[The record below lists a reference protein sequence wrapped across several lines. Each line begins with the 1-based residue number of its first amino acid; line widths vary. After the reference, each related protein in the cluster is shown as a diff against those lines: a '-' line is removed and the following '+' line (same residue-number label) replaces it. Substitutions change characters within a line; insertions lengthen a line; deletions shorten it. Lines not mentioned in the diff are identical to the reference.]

1 MHTTTTT
8 LFSALLALPLV
19 LAAPNFRLHPGTVR
33 RSAREPREWRQD
45 EPAAAAAA
53 APGSRFV
60 RLDMRRKAPTHNLVP
75 GKDDDAAPV
84 EKRATT
90 IVIDDGAAPTSS
102 GDIPISSLVPI
113 SSDSG
118 TTLTISD
125 DIGGSPTSSFAE
137 ASKTPSPAR
146 VNATAMLKDV
156 AYGVKSESPLSPSPS
171 PCLVHHNRL
180 TGWWCSMDRVPRAG
194 GDARL

>member
-1 MHTTTTT
+1 MHTTTT

-33 RSAREPREWRQD
+33 RLAREPREWCQD
-45 EPAAAAAA
+45 EPVAV
-53 APGSRFV
+53 GSRFV

-75 GKDDDAAPV
+75 EKGDVAAPV
-84 EKRATT
+84 ERRATT
-90 IVIDDGAAPTSS
+90 IVIDDHSAPTSS
-102 GDIPISSLVPI
+102 IISDIPISSLVPI

-118 TTLTISD
+118 TPTTITTG
-125 DIGGSPTSSFAE
+125 DIMGSLTSSFAE

-156 AYGVKSESPLSPSPS
+156 AYGVKSE
-171 PCLVHHNRL
+171 
-180 TGWWCSMDRVPRAG
+180 CSNATSVATPD
-194 GDARL
+194 

>member
-33 RSAREPREWRQD
+33 RSARELREWRQD
-45 EPAAAAAA
+45 EPVAV
-53 APGSRFV
+53 GSRFV
-60 RLDMRRKAPTHNLVP
+60 RLDMRRKAPTHNMVP
-75 GKDDDAAPV
+75 EKDDGAAPV

-90 IVIDDGAAPTSS
+90 IVVDDNSAPTSS
-102 GDIPISSLVPI
+102 IISSLLPISSAIPISSDA
-113 SSDSG
+113 S
-118 TTLTISD
+118 TLTISD
-125 DIGGSPTSSFAE
+125 DIGGSLTSSFAE

-156 AYGVKSESPLSPSPS
+156 AYGVKSEFPLAPATHTPFDRLVVQYGSDTPS
-171 PCLVHHNRL
+171 R
-180 TGWWCSMDRVPRAG
+180 R
-194 GDARL
+194 